1 MYVLLLSGTVRSTDQ
16 EMMATEKIV
25 YYAQFPREGG
35 MPHLGGPQRIA
46 QGGSGGRRSKKKA
59 WAGDFIVVLWQA
71 RAR

>member
-1 MYVLLLSGTVRSTDQ
+1 MARPSDQ
-16 EMMATEKIV
+16 ETVAIEKIKL
-25 YYAQFPREGG
+25 QFPREGG